1 MIVGLGCD
9 ICNIERIAEAVQKHG
24 GRFVDRACS
33 EAEKSELANVKN
45 SKQYVADVAKLFAA
59 KEAFVKAL
67 GTGFI
72 DGIKMSDIE
81 VLHDDLGKPVLSVSG
96 RAQEIADNLEGKKFF
111 VSLSD
116 DFPFAQAVVIIEK

>member
-9 ICNIERIAEAVQKHG
+9 ICNIERIAEALQKFG
-24 GRFVDRACS
+24 ERFVNRSCS
-33 EAEKSELANVKN
+33 EAEQKELEAVKN
-45 SKQYVADVAKLFAA
+45 SKQYVAYVAKLFAA

-72 DGIKMSDIE
+72 DGIKMSEIE
-81 VLHDDLGKPVLSVSG
+81 ILHDSLGKPELRVSG
-96 RAQEIADNLEGKKFF
+96 RAAEFASKIEGKNFW